1 MGFPS
6 QNGGGFSPLR
16 SLLPLKFQVLRSSDS
31 TLEIPTLPRPPALSP
46 PHLTR
51 FSLRSHAELFPT
63 GVDCPHES
71 PHFLASEILQP
82 PKSYNHQGTGALL
95 PGSRI
100 EPLTVFYCVFSS
112 LEFQASLVRVY
123 ARQAYVVFDL
133 GFDQHGL
140 LGTFYMPGGGG
151 EGRVTKGTSHR
162 PCPWGT
168 CLLGGKTSHRLIA
181 SELAE
186 SRETAGFRPLE
197 QDDARHHV
205 VSVWK
210 PGDLGDPSCQEWE
223 VVLTQHVRCGC
234 RVEPRTTSR
243 DPGCTHQDTS
253 STGTQVFLWS
263 TLVCSPG

>member
-100 EPLTVFYCVFSS
+100 EPLSVFYCVFSS
-112 LEFQASLVRVY
+112 LEFQVAAKRPL
-123 ARQAYVVFDL
+123 FE
-133 GFDQHGL
+133 F
-140 LGTFYMPGGGG
+140 MPGRHMLYSIWGLISMVYWAPSTCRGV
-151 EGRVTKGTSHR
+151 GRGKGYQGNQ
-162 PCPWGT
+162 PQALP
-168 CLLGGKTSHRLIA
+168 LGNLP
-181 SELAE
+181 
-186 SRETAGFRPLE
+186 AG
-197 QDDARHHV
+197 
-205 VSVWK
+205 WK
-210 PGDLGDPSCQEWE
+210 DKPQ
-223 VVLTQHVRCGC
+223 
-234 RVEPRTTSR
+234 
-243 DPGCTHQDTS
+243 THS
-253 STGTQVFLWS
+253 K
-263 TLVCSPG
+263 